1 MRCHLL
7 LLIFFT
13 LLSLLIF
20 VPREGGELIGYERVV
35 EVETGDHLL
44 RLRTTSGHLD
54 MLVSEEQVYSIQ
66 LALNGT
72 KPFRPNTHD
81 LLSSLLKALNADH
94 FVTVDKLQGGT
105 YYATLHVSVFWKGVK
120 LDTRPSDG
128 VAIALRTGAPIFVK
142 EELLE
147 NDISQR
153 TF

>member
-94 FVTVDKLQGGT
+94 
-105 YYATLHVSVFWKGVK
+105 LHVSVFWKGVK